1 MLSPHV
7 SAPLAVAALC
17 SAVVASAATTVTAP
31 AEKRAFNLPRGDAG
45 VTLKQFAATAGTP
58 IVYLVDRV
66 RGATTNAVNG
76 EFTPREALDRMLAGS
91 ALEAAQDAAT
101 GALVVSRKRT
111 ALTQKES
118 EDSDRSRGPPTGL
131 PNPPPSP
138 PTRRSPRCV
147 RVR

>member
-7 SAPLAVAALC
+7 PAPLAVVALC

-31 AEKRAFNLPRGDAG
+31 AEKRAFNLPRGDAAT
-45 VTLKQFAATAGTP
+45 TLKQFAADAGTP

-66 RGATTNAVNG
+66 RGITTHAVSG
-76 EFTPREALDRMLAGS
+76 DFAPREALERMLAGS

-111 ALTQKES
+111 AEATPRKGEVGTRK
-118 EDSDRSRGPPTGL
+118 SDMGWSGVSGGA
-131 PNPPPSP
+131 N
-138 PTRRSPRCV
+138 
-147 RVR
+147 